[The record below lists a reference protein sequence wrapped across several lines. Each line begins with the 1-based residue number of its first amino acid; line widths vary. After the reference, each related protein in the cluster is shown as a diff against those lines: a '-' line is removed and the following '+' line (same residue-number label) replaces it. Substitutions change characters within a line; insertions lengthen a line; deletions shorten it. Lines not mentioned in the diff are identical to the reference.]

1 VPAVTFRVS
10 NKNNDG
16 DITMKKL
23 ALAIS
28 ALSAMGLSNLSQAV
42 PVDPND
48 VNVEKDFTVE
58 VQAQFN
64 LFADSDDPNLVWYVP
79 KQGIIGL
86 LNPAHPNPRPRFS
99 AYTSVPFTGLF
110 AGQTLTYLGGAFST
124 TGIQTH
130 LKLLEKQAALQGK
143 RIAPAQAAKAETR
156 FLLTGAEV
164 NNEGRMIVDCTTEEY
179 TNNQTGQT
187 FTVPK
192 CFVQGQEGQQ
202 LQTELFYKFRSFTPQ
217 GNSSVSQYI
226 PFQAVSFPG
235 VDATLMQLMQPGFA
249 SNLDAV
255 VQAQTTWDLTME
267 KRINVAR
274 ITIKWSDL
282 VKNAKDYAQGK
293 GYSLKQEEVGQYFQQ
308 VVQQQ
313 DQDQTGLKVEYINPE
328 NGQLEQGPVDQNH
341 QQQVVQAV
349 QQSLQKEVFAQVVD
363 QGQSQ
368 LEQGQQQQSQY
379 TLRAN
384 FGKLMMSNN
393 EITVVSWNRA
403 TGYTQP
409 TTNMTI
415 DCLSGGFGTPVVW
428 DNATPGCKELLET
441 TDF

>member
-1 VPAVTFRVS
+1 
-10 NKNNDG
+10 
-16 DITMKKL
+16 MKKL

-28 ALSAMGLSNLSQAV
+28 ALSALGISGLTSAV
-42 PVDPND
+42 PVDPSD
-48 VNVEKDFTVE
+48 VNVEKDFSVDM
-58 VQAQFN
+58 QAQFH
-64 LFADSDDPNLVWYVP
+64 LYADSDDSKLVWYVP

-110 AGQTLTYLGGAFST
+110 AGQTLTYIGGAFST
-124 TGIQTH
+124 TGIQKH
-130 LKLLEKQAALQGK
+130 LKMLEQEAISQGK

-164 NNEGRMIVDCTTEEY
+164 GNDGRMDVDCTTEEY

-187 FTVPK
+187 IRIPK
-192 CFVQGQEGQQ
+192 CFVKTRDGEKV
-202 LQTELFYKFRSFTPQ
+202 QTELFYKFRSFTPQ
-217 GNSSVSQYI
+217 ANSSVSQYI

-255 VQAQTTWDLTME
+255 VQAQTAWDLTME

-274 ITIKWSDL
+274 ITISWPKLIDH
-282 VKNAKDYAQGK
+282 AA
-293 GYSLKQEEVGQYFQQ
+293 GYSKEKSNSMNQQEVGQYFQQ

-313 DQDQTGLKVEYINPE
+313 NQQQTGVQVQYINPE
-328 NGQLEQGPVDQNH
+328 TGQLQQEPVDQNH
-341 QQQVVQAV
+341 QQQVQDAV
-349 QQSLQKEVFAQVVD
+349 QQTLQSQVFAQVVD
-363 QGQSQ
+363 YGQSQ
-368 LEQGQQQQSQY
+368 LGQQQQQQGQY
-379 TLRAN
+379 VPRAN
-384 FGKLMMSNN
+384 FEKATMTSN
-393 EITVVSWNRA
+393 EVTIVSWKRA
-403 TGYTQP
+403 TGFAQP

-428 DNATPGCKELLET
+428 DNDTAGCKELLES
-441 TDF
+441 DF

>member
-1 VPAVTFRVS
+1 M
-10 NKNNDG
+10 DG
-16 DITMKKL
+16 DNTMKKL

-28 ALSAMGLSNLSQAV
+28 ALSAMGLSSMTQAV

-58 VQAQFN
+58 VQAQFH
-64 LFADSDDPNLVWYVP
+64 LYADSENPNLIWYVP

-110 AGQTLTYLGGAFST
+110 VGQKLTYLGGAFST
-124 TGIQTH
+124 TGVQTH

-164 NNEGRMIVDCTTEEY
+164 NNEGRMIVDCTFEEY
-179 TNNQTGQT
+179 TNSQTGQT
-187 FTVPK
+187 LSVPK
-192 CFVQGQEGQQ
+192 CFVKNQEGQQ
-202 LQTELFYKFRSFTPQ
+202 VQSELFYKFRSFTPQ

-235 VDATLMQLMQPGFA
+235 VDATLTQLMQPGFA

-274 ITIKWSDL
+274 LTISWPEFI
-282 VKNAKDYAQGK
+282 NHAKQYAQGK
-293 GYSLKQEEVGQYFQQ
+293 EYSLKQEEVGQYFQQ

-313 DQDQTGLKVEYINPE
+313 DQSQTGVQVQYINPD
-328 NGQLEQGPVDQNH
+328 NGQLEQGPINQNH
-341 QQQVVQAV
+341 QQQVQDAV
-349 QQSLQKEVFAQVVD
+349 QQTLQKEVFSQVVD
-363 QGQSQ
+363 YGQSQ
-368 LEQGQQQQSQY
+368 LEQGQQQQSQF
-379 TLRAN
+379 TLRSN
-384 FGKLMMSNN
+384 FSKLMMSNN
-393 EITVVSWNRA
+393 EVTVVSWKRA
-403 TGYTQP
+403 TGFVQP

-415 DCLSGGFGTPVVW
+415 DCLSGGFGKPVVW
-428 DNATPGCKELLET
+428 DNATPGCQELLESS
-441 TDF
+441 DF